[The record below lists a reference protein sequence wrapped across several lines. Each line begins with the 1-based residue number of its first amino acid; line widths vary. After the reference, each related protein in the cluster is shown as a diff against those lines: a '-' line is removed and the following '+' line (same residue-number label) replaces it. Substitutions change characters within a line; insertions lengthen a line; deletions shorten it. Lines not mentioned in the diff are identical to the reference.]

1 MIPHIKVRN
10 YLWIVKNGMLVN
22 QPTPYTIQLIV
33 GDDLFLSQQQVD
45 ELAEAI
51 NPFLWEI
58 SAPPTL
64 AHAEQIVN
72 ELLHEWHVIDRW
84 DNVYASIQF
93 NRSVSGP
100 YDIRVTKSPHYDMY

>member
-45 ELAEAI
+45 ELADAL
-51 NPFLWEI
+51 NPFLWEA
-58 SAPPTL
+58 SAPPIL
-64 AHAEQIVN
+64 AQAEQIAN
-72 ELLHEWHVIDRW
+72 QLLHRWHAVDCW
-84 DNVYASIQF
+84 DNMYMPIQY
-93 NRSVSGP
+93 NRSTSGS
-100 YDIRVTKSPHYDMY
+100 YDIRIIRSPHFNLY